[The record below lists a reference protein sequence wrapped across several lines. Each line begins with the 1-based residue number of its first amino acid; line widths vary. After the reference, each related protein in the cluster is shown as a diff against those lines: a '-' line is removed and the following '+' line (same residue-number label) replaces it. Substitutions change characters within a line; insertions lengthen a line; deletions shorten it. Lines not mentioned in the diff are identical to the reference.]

1 MKVIDIISKL
11 ILSSKAKQKLSKEN
25 SNYLL
30 SVLALAALPSKIFA
44 DNKIPEKVEIKGY
57 LIDVAKLAKES
68 GIEVSD
74 IEELVITLSNPSYGQ
89 LIYLGNGI
97 YQFIPSSGILEI
109 SFTITNAD
117 ASQSSIVSLSLEQV
131 PPFDGATI

>member
-44 DNKIPEKVEIKGY
+44 DNKTPEKVEIKGY
-57 LIDVAKLAKES
+57 LIDVATLAKKA
-68 GIEVSD
+68 GIEVCH
-74 IEELVITLSNPSYGQ
+74 IGQ
-89 LIYLGNGI
+89 
-97 YQFIPSSGILEI
+97 
-109 SFTITNAD
+109 
-117 ASQSSIVSLSLEQV
+117 
-131 PPFDGATI
+131 